1 MIVNKKSIYYSRL
14 LSDLIL
20 LNLSFIV
27 SAMLAQSYQTLTERN
42 YMFILLLILNIFWF
56 FYANV
61 TGLYSDLSTRSYAS
75 QFLNIVKIS
84 FVQVGI
90 SVVFIFLAK
99 EDLFTRNFIVYY
111 GVLIILLISCR
122 TIAFKKIL
130 KSLRK
135 KGKNIRNLLIIGA
148 GETGINFKEMISK
161 NPEYG
166 YKFVGYIDNDVRD
179 TDELIGNINQLDE
192 KIKQYHVEET
202 VIALPDESSQKLDE
216 IIRTCNI
223 NAVKVHIIPDYFRFL
238 SSRFLVS
245 TVGNFPVITARDEPL
260 EEVNRRFI
268 KRAFDIVFSLL
279 VIILIL
285 SWLIPIIAILIK
297 LNSKGSVFFIQDR
310 VGARNTKFKCYKF
323 RTLSAKASEDT
334 DSFHPVIDGDQRITT
349 IGKFLRKS
357 NIDELPQFFNVFKGN
372 MSVVGPR
379 PHAIPYQAVYLKV
392 FEEIKL
398 RHNVKPGITGW
409 AQINGLRGDVEDE
422 VENEKRTI
430 KRMNYDLW
438 YIENWSMKLDIQII
452 LMTIWQMIRG
462 DTKAI

>member
-1 MIVNKKSIYYSRL
+1 
-14 LSDLIL
+14 
-20 LNLSFIV
+20 
-27 SAMLAQSYQTLTERN
+27 
-42 YMFILLLILNIFWF
+42 
-56 FYANV
+56 
-61 TGLYSDLSTRSYAS
+61 
-75 QFLNIVKIS
+75 
-84 FVQVGI
+84 VGI

-111 GVLIILLISCR
+111 GILIILLISGR

-135 KGKNIRNLLIIGA
+135 KGKNIRNLLIVGA

-179 TDELIGNINQLDE
+179 KDELIGSINQLDE

-268 KRAFDIVFSLL
+268 KRSFDIVFSLL

-310 VGARNTKFKCYKF
+310 VGARNIKFKCYKF

-334 DSFHPVIDGDQRITT
+334 NSFHPVIDGDKRITT

-357 NIDELPQFFNVFKGN
+357 NIDELPQFFNVFKGD

-379 PHAIPYQAVYLKV
+379 PHAIPYQDMYLKV

-462 DTKAI
+462 ETKAI